1 MGVGGELPL
10 WRLVSR
16 QARAIVPLGGRGEAC
31 PFFCVHSIAGEV
43 ASLIPLAQ
51 ILGTERQIYGIQ
63 VPAER
68 LGGNFATSVHAI
80 AEYYADMLTAF
91 RPEGPLLLGGWSAG
105 SVIALEMA
113 QALQRRGRKV
123 HLLVV
128 FDGIL
133 YNTGAG
139 VSAWNPLY
147 YWYLAVNLPRWIG
160 DNLGSGW
167 GFRGVADRL
176 KRELKL
182 TVRSIAS
189 PGRKAQPGSAV
200 DAFAD
205 TSRWPTEQAAFARS
219 LFDALER
226 YEPKPYGGRVLV
238 YAAKTQPLFHLLQV
252 SATWSKIA
260 SEIETVP
267 VDGTHISMMRE
278 PRVAALAADLRAR
291 LAALGPVADR
301 CAEKAAHAPESV
313 LELNVHRSTPT

>member
-1 MGVGGELPL
+1 MTAGVEAPI
-10 WRLVSR
+10 WRLVSKR
-16 QARAIVPLGGRGEAC
+16 GNAIVPLGGQAKGC

-43 ASLIPLAQ
+43 ASLRPLAQ

-63 VPAER
+63 VPTER
-68 LGGNFATSVHAI
+68 LGSNFATSVRAV

-113 QALQRRGRKV
+113 QTLQRRGRPV

-128 FDGIL
+128 LDGIL

-147 YWYLAVNLPRWIG
+147 YWYLAINLPNWIG
-160 DNLGSGW
+160 DNLASGW
-167 GFRGVADRL
+167 GVRGVADRV
-176 KRELKL
+176 KRELRL
-182 TVRSIAS
+182 TVRSIFS
-189 PGRKAQPGSAV
+189 PGRKARPGSAV

-205 TSRWPTEQAAFARS
+205 TSRWPPEQAAFARS

-226 YEPKPYGGRVLV
+226 YEPKSYSGRVLIYV
-238 YAAKTQPLFHLLQV
+238 AKTQPLFHLLQV

-291 LAALGPVADR
+291 LAAFGPVSDR
-301 CAEKAAHAPESV
+301 CAEKAADVPDSV
-313 LELNVHRSTPT
+313 LEFNLHRSTPT